1 MLLYLRMVLPS
12 SRTPPPQFSASS
24 TNRRTTHLAGRRR
37 QPLTPQTWASPA
49 EPLAPRHV
57 RLPLT
62 PPPRASPA
70 SADEDTRSLTPD
82 IIPHDAPHTQLEPTN
97 PHPAAC
103 TATRRRDNRGLAF
116 PAAEAV
122 RVDHV
127 RRSQHTGHPG
137 LFSCRLSLH
146 CSTAA
151 AAGVGPALLAAATA
165 GTIADQTGGVAPIT
179 IRPAAAASAVATTT
193 AAAACKATSCPI
205 PGPAACTA
213 TRRRDNRGLAF
224 PAAEAVKVDHVRRS
238 QHTGHPGL
246 FSCRLSL
253 RCSTAAAAGA
263 GSTLLASATSWV
275 SSPCSC
281 CLRDWTARCTVPT
294 CCGHV
299 PQVARLS
306 IVPPS

>member
-62 PPPRASPA
+62 PPRAPPA

-82 IIPHDAPHTQLEPTN
+82 IIPHDAPHTKLEPTN
-97 PHPAAC
+97 PH
-103 TATRRRDNRGLAF
+103 
-116 PAAEAV
+116 
-122 RVDHV
+122 
-127 RRSQHTGHPG
+127 
-137 LFSCRLSLH
+137 
-146 CSTAA
+146 
-151 AAGVGPALLAAATA
+151 
-165 GTIADQTGGVAPIT
+165 
-179 IRPAAAASAVATTT
+179 
-193 AAAACKATSCPI
+193 
-205 PGPAACTA
+205 PAACTA

-294 CCGHV
+294 
-299 PQVARLS
+299 
-306 IVPPS
+306 